1 MANKSTAAIVYPHQL
16 WAKSPAIAASDVVIL
31 VEDPLFFSQYR
42 FHVQKL
48 VLHRASMTEFI
59 QHCERLGKQ
68 VHRIESKSI
77 SRSSEIGTILNSKKI
92 KKVYIVE
99 PSDYLLRK
107 HVTEGCRDAQ
117 IELEWLEDQ
126 SFLTPVEVM
135 QKWAD
140 DRKHYHFTDFYT
152 QQRKRLNLLLD
163 EKGKPIGGKWT
174 FDTDNRKK
182 LPKGLVV
189 PEIETPS
196 QRPSVVEAKQY
207 VAKAFPNA
215 VGQVENFCYP
225 VTHREAAKWLDSFVE
240 ERLAS
245 FGDYEDAIS
254 KQETFLFHSVLTPML
269 NIGLITPDQIIA
281 QVIAK
286 SDDVELNSLEGFVRQ
301 VIGWREFIRLVYLQ
315 AGSRQRTTNAW
326 NLNRSLPASFY
337 TGTTGIVPFDQSV
350 QRTLKYA
357 YCHHIERLMVLGNF
371 MLLCDIHPDA
381 VYQWFMELFIDS
393 YDWVMV
399 PNVYGMS
406 QHADGGLM
414 TTKPYISGSSY
425 ILKMSDYSKS
435 DTGISNVGSS
445 DSVNGDSGN
454 ANWCEVWDAL
464 YWRFIDRERE
474 FFGSNPRMRVMV
486 GQLDKMGAKLDHHRS
501 VSERFLT
508 KLHG

>member
-1 MANKSTAAIVYPHQL
+1 MPNKSTAAVVYPHQL

-59 QHCERLGKQ
+59 QHCEQLGKQ
-68 VHRIESKSI
+68 VHRIESKSN
-77 SRSSEIGTILNSKKI
+77 SHSSEIGSILRSRKI
-92 KKVYIVE
+92 RKAFIVE
-99 PSDYLLRK
+99 PSDHWLRK
-107 HVTEGCRDAQ
+107 RVAEGCGDAQ

-126 SFLTPVEVM
+126 SFLTPDEVI
-135 QKWAD
+135 QNWAHG
-140 DRKHYHFTDFYT
+140 RKHYHFTDFYM

-163 EKGKPIGGKWT
+163 AKGKPIGGKWT

-182 LPKGLVV
+182 LPKGVVV
-189 PEIETPS
+189 PEIKTPS

-215 VGQVENFCYP
+215 VGQIDNFCYP
-225 VTHREAAKWLDSFVE
+225 VTYRDAAKWLDSFVE
-240 ERLAS
+240 QRLAS

-254 KQETFLFHSVLTPML
+254 KHDTFLFHSVLTPML
-269 NIGLITPDQIIA
+269 NTGLITPEQIVA
-281 QVIAK
+281 RVVAK
-286 SDDVELNSLEGFVRQ
+286 SDEVELNSLEGFIRQ
-301 VIGWREFIRLVYLQ
+301 VIGWREFIRLVYLL
-315 AGSRQRTTNAW
+315 AGSRQRSTNAW
-326 NLNRSLPASFY
+326 SLTRSLPDSFY
-337 TGTTGIVPFDQSV
+337 TGATGIVPFDQSV

-425 ILKMSDYSKS
+425 ILKMSDYSKV
-435 DTGISNVGSS
+435 DLGG
-445 DSVNGDSGN
+445 GDLGKE
-454 ANWCEVWDAL
+454 NWCEIWDAL

-486 GQLDKMGAKLDHHRS
+486 GQLDRMGEKLNHHRS
-501 VSERFLT
+501 VADRFLT